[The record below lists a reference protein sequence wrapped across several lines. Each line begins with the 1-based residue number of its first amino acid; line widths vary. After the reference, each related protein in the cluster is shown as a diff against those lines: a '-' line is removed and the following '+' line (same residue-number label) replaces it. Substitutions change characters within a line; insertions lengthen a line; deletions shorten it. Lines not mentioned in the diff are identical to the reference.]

1 MAKNKSMAF
10 RTSINLI
17 CGVGVLVVNTLV
29 SFFLS
34 PYIIRAIGVEAN
46 GFVNLANNFV
56 YYANLVVI
64 ALNAMAAR
72 FITISYVN
80 EDYKKANMY
89 YNSVFWGN
97 LIIDAVLLLP
107 VAFFIGRI
115 EYVINVPEN
124 LVWDVRILFG
134 VILLSFFVRT
144 GAPNY
149 DCGTYVTNRMDLSY
163 IPSMATALLRCV
175 MLFGMFSLLAPHV
188 WYVGFTSMI
197 ISFIT
202 LGVAGHFTHKL
213 TPELKVVFKK
223 PICSGKAIKEL
234 VGSGIWSAFAIAGS
248 TMMNGLDLIVCNL
261 ALGVTEMGV
270 LSVSKSIPAIMTE
283 FTETLRG
290 AFGPELTLAYAQG
303 HKETV
308 LSTIRRSMKITAVVV
323 SIPTAGIIVMSDALY
338 MLWQPTLDAHLLQ
351 ILTILA
357 VLDPLVC
364 NGVSVLNNVFV
375 TANKVK
381 YNAYASLITGFASIG
396 ITLLFV
402 NFTDYGLYAVA
413 GVSSVMMIIKNLT
426 FMLPI
431 TAHFLG
437 FKWYQFYPNVL
448 TSIICSGLNVFVG
461 LLVRHFLPVNGWVTF
476 FLACMIIA
484 FIGLC
489 INMMIVLN
497 KGERAYLM
505 KIIKRKSHERDQ

>member
-1 MAKNKSMAF
+1 M
-10 RTSINLI
+10 
-17 CGVGVLVVNTLV
+17 
-29 SFFLS
+29 
-34 PYIIRAIGVEAN
+34 
-46 GFVNLANNFV
+46 
-56 YYANLVVI
+56 I

-223 PICSGKAIKEL
+223 TNMFRESDKGTGGLWNMECLCDCREYHDEWSGSNRMQPCAR
-234 VGSGIWSAFAIAGS
+234 
-248 TMMNGLDLIVCNL
+248 CNRD
-261 ALGVTEMGV
+261 G
-270 LSVSKSIPAIMTE
+270 
-283 FTETLRG
+283 
-290 AFGPELTLAYAQG
+290 
-303 HKETV
+303 
-308 LSTIRRSMKITAVVV
+308 
-323 SIPTAGIIVMSDALY
+323 
-338 MLWQPTLDAHLLQ
+338 
-351 ILTILA
+351 
-357 VLDPLVC
+357 
-364 NGVSVLNNVFV
+364 
-375 TANKVK
+375 
-381 YNAYASLITGFASIG
+381 
-396 ITLLFV
+396 
-402 NFTDYGLYAVA
+402 
-413 GVSSVMMIIKNLT
+413 
-426 FMLPI
+426 
-431 TAHFLG
+431 
-437 FKWYQFYPNVL
+437 
-448 TSIICSGLNVFVG
+448 SIICF
-461 LLVRHFLPVNGWVTF
+461 
-476 FLACMIIA
+476 
-484 FIGLC
+484 
-489 INMMIVLN
+489 
-497 KGERAYLM
+497 
-505 KIIKRKSHERDQ
+505 

>member
-1 MAKNKSMAF
+1 
-10 RTSINLI
+10 
-17 CGVGVLVVNTLV
+17 
-29 SFFLS
+29 
-34 PYIIRAIGVEAN
+34 
-46 GFVNLANNFV
+46 
-56 YYANLVVI
+56 
-64 ALNAMAAR
+64 
-72 FITISYVN
+72 
-80 EDYKKANMY
+80 
-89 YNSVFWGN
+89 
-97 LIIDAVLLLP
+97 
-107 VAFFIGRI
+107 
-115 EYVINVPEN
+115 
-124 LVWDVRILFG
+124 
-134 VILLSFFVRT
+134 
-144 GAPNY
+144 
-149 DCGTYVTNRMDLSY
+149 
-163 IPSMATALLRCV
+163 
-175 MLFGMFSLLAPHV
+175 
-188 WYVGFTSMI
+188 
-197 ISFIT
+197 
-202 LGVAGHFTHKL
+202 
-213 TPELKVVFKK
+213 
-223 PICSGKAIKEL
+223 
-234 VGSGIWSAFAIAGS
+234 
-248 TMMNGLDLIVCNL
+248 
-261 ALGVTEMGV
+261 MGV